1 MTKMTSKSV
10 EPRPLQAINIKEQ
23 QVMYYDYT
31 ENEMQRH
38 LISNED
44 DEEEEQEEDIVLGE
58 N

>member
-1 MTKMTSKSV
+1 MTSKSV